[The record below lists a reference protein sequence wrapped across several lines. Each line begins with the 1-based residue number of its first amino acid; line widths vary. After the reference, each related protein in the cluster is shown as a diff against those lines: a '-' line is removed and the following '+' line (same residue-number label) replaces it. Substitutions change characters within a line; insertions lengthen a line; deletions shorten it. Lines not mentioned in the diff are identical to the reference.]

1 MNLDEIQHIAP
12 EIIRIAQKYGISKIF
27 VFGSVARG
35 NATRRSDVDLLV
47 EMDEGASLFGMAG
60 FGYEVEK
67 LLGLQVDVVPI
78 SVLPQIKDRQF
89 VENIQKEAVAL

>member
-1 MNLDEIQHIAP
+1 MNLNEIQHVAP
-12 EIIRIAQKYGISKIF
+12 EIIRIAKRHGISKIY
-27 VFGSVARG
+27 VFGSVASG
-35 NATRRSDVDLLV
+35 NATQRSDVDFLV
-47 EMDEGASLFGMAG
+47 EMDEGASLFGIAG

-89 VENIQKEAVAL
+89 VENIQKEAIAL